1 MTKLCKGAVMDGRA
15 VLECSSGGIERSFRV
30 LLSGIHILVIVESFI
45 HLCEGWK
52 LLLRCFCI
60 FPERLVVICQKSI
73 RISFQV
79 IQGPLESR
87 IICSCMV
94 GSQHGESFHVIVHIA
109 DCFYRCVLAGRDQL
123 RGGRIHCEGVSPV
136 PGKLLDASIAVW
148 EFGIF
153 FWSCHVHHLLF
164 VRRRTFLV

>member
-15 VLECSSGGIERSFRV
+15 VFECSSGGIERSFRV
-30 LLSGIHILVIVESFI
+30 FLSGIHVLIIVEPLIYF
-45 HLCEGWK
+45 CKGRK
-52 LLLRCFCI
+52 FFLRNFCI
-60 FPERLVVICQKSI
+60 LPECLVVICQKSI

-109 DCFYRCVLAGRDQL
+109 DCFYRCILAGCDQL
-123 RGGRIHCEGVSPV
+123 RGGRIHCEWVSTV
-136 PGKLLDASIAVW
+136 PGKLLDASVAVW
-148 EFGIF
+148 
-153 FWSCHVHHLLF
+153 
-164 VRRRTFLV
+164 